1 MNGVSVIVCCYNSA
15 DRIEETL
22 TFLQSQKIG
31 THISWE
37 VIVVNNGSHDNT
49 REIVCK
55 QWIGKQG
62 HPPIH
67 LFDEHKAG
75 LIYARIKGIEEAIYD
90 LVVFCDD
97 DNHLDENY
105 IASSYALMHQ
115 KADVAIAGGL
125 IKPKLPFYP
134 GKWIEA
140 NYGALAI
147 GAVAPQSGY
156 VAWVFGAGMVV
167 RKSIFNE
174 LKSKGI
180 VLMLTGR
187 LGAKQTSGD
196 DAELCQFARFLGH
209 KIYYSQELVL
219 HHNISAHR
227 LTRWN
232 FIKANYKNVYMVVY
246 FYLLD
251 KLIASKEMKPSTHY
265 FDFLLT
271 RLGYVVYFL
280 PRVFLGKNN
289 FYSFMMFFQNIQL
302 LVWTFLRRKRF
313 METYENIR
321 TNLYHGKG

>member
-1 MNGVSVIVCCYNSA
+1 MNGISVIVCCYNSA

-22 TFLQSQKIG
+22 TFLQAQKIG
-31 THISWE
+31 VYISWE
-37 VIVVNNGSHDNT
+37 IIVVNNGSSDNT
-49 REIVCK
+49 REIVNNYR
-55 QWIGKQG
+55 IGDKG
-62 HPPIH
+62 YPPIH
-67 LFDEHKAG
+67 LIDEPKAG
-75 LIYARIKGIEEAIYD
+75 LIYARIKGIEQAIYD

-105 IASSYALMHQ
+105 ISTSYALMHQ
-115 KADVAIAGGL
+115 KPDVAIAGGL

-140 NYGALAI
+140 NYSALAI
-147 GAVAPQSGY
+147 GAVAQQSEY

-174 LKSKGI
+174 LKFKGI

-196 DAELCQFARFLGH
+196 DAELCHYARFLGH

-219 HHNISAHR
+219 HHNISSHR
-227 LTRWN
+227 LNRWN

-251 KLIASKEMKPSTHY
+251 KLMESEEIKRSTLY

-271 RLGYVVYFL
+271 RMRHVVYFL
-280 PRVFLGKNN
+280 PRVFFGKNN
-289 FYSFMMFFQNIQL
+289 FYSFMMFFQNIQV
-302 LVWTFLRRKRF
+302 LVWTFLWRKRF
-313 METYENIR
+313 METYESVR
-321 TNLYHGKG
+321 LNLHHGKG